1 MLLTSHYD
9 FDVHQRDDY
18 RLHSKIENDF
28 KVTPC
33 RCFPTSHETGVLSD
47 LLRPDF
53 DTWNSISDGLK
64 AEVEP

>member
-9 FDVHQRDDY
+9 FDAQQRDGY

-28 KVTPC
+28 KVKSC
-33 RCFPTSHETGVLSD
+33 RCLPTSHEAGVLSD
-47 LLRPDF
+47 LFPPDF

-64 AEVEP
+64 VEL